1 METRFASGEKRP
13 EFVCKLCENIVKE
26 PIACKECDVLY
37 CGICVQNLSKS
48 QSQCIEC
55 KKGDLK

>member
-1 METRFASGEKRP
+1 MLCMETRFASGEKRP
-13 EFVCKLCENIVKE
+13 EFVCKLCENIVKD

-48 QSQCIEC
+48 
-55 KKGDLK
+55 